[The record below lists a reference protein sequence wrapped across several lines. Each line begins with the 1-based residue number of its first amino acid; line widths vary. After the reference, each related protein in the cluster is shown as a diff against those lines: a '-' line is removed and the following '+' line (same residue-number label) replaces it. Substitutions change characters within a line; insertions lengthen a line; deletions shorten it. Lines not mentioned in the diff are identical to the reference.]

1 MPGNIIKIA
10 LIDDHI
16 LFRKTLNDYLS
27 RQKFIDVTFEASSVL
42 ELTTKLNIK
51 AVDILLLD
59 VFMPEL
65 NINQALQMI
74 KTDYPHIKTI
84 VLSMCTDISIV
95 NELLDIGIHGYIS
108 KSDDPEELLN
118 AIKSAYAN
126 KIYRNNLFTEA
137 LYWGSQNNIKVNRKK
152 VSFSEREKTIIQ
164 LLWEE
169 KNNKEIAGR
178 LFLSVR
184 SVEKI
189 RQDIKERLG
198 VKTTIGLLKYA
209 LKNKLINVAFPVSEN
224 DLVIN
229 YIDKV

>member
-65 NINQALQMI
+65 NINHALQMI

-209 LKNKLINVAFPVSEN
+209 LKNKLINVAFPLSEN
-224 DLVIN
+224 DLEIN
-229 YIDKV
+229 YIDKA

>member
-65 NINQALQMI
+65 NINHALQMI

-209 LKNKLINVAFPVSEN
+209 LKNKLINVAFPLSEN